1 MAPRALATPGIT
13 VADPAGPRVVTSE
26 QVERLA
32 SRLYSK
38 RLEEMSPRAARVLA
52 LELLVPPLWREGA
65 AREQGVSL
73 TDAELAAGHARYMRD
88 AFPKPS
94 DLRAFR
100 QRTGFSVDDLK
111 GFSRDI
117 LFMSALE
124 QRLLAPVSASVTD
137 AAIDAYIAEHGPMM
151 TPERRDFRYI
161 NVTSRAG
168 AERARAA
175 LERGATWSQV
185 ARRYAA
191 GRESHRLDDVVEDA
205 FGLALDRAA
214 FRAPEGRPVGP
225 LKGRSAYFVLE
236 VTRIHPPKPL
246 PAAQHRRIVRS
257 QLLEEAEERI
267 VTPWAAAAMA
277 TWTARTVCAPDY
289 DWYARCANWDGT
301 KLDGVGPMVWIE

>member
-1 MAPRALATPGIT
+1 M
-13 VADPAGPRVVTSE
+13 TSE
-26 QVERLA
+26 QIERLA
-32 SRLYSK
+32 SSRYAAGFGELSA
-38 RLEEMSPRAARVLA
+38 REARVSA
-52 LELLVPPLWREGA
+52 LELLVPALWREGA
-65 AREQGVSL
+65 AREQGVSF
-73 TDAELAAGHARYMRD
+73 TDAELAAGHARYLRD

-94 DLRAFR
+94 DLRALR
-100 QRTGFSVDDLK
+100 QRTGFSLDELK
-111 GFSRDI
+111 TFSRDI

-124 QRLLAPVSASVTD
+124 ERLLAPVSASVTD

-191 GRESHRLDDVVEDA
+191 ERKSYRLDDVVEDA

-225 LKGRSAYFVLE
+225 LKGQSAYFVLE
-236 VTRIHPPKPL
+236 VTRIHPAKPL
-246 PAAQHRRIVRS
+246 PAAQHRRAVRS
-257 QLLEEAEERI
+257 QLLDEAEERI
-267 VTPWAAAAMA
+267 VTPWATAATA
-277 TWTARTVCAPDY
+277 TWTARTVCAPAY

-301 KLDGVGPMVWIE
+301 KLDGVEPMVWID